1 MIVLTRRI
9 TEPGTL
15 GETGTVT
22 LDVDSRIKSRLRVT
36 LDDGR
41 EAGLMLER
49 GHLLRGG
56 ELLADAEGTQLI
68 RVLAAPEAVSTVR
81 CTDPHLLARAAYHLG
96 NRHVPLQ
103 IEPGLLRFQHDHVL
117 DDMLR
122 GLGLTVEAEQAPFEP
137 EAGAYQS
144 APHSHSH
151 SHSHSHTHTH
161 GHDHPFVRLPAH
173 S

>member
-9 TEPGTL
+9 EACETV
-15 GETGTVT
+15 TGTVT

-56 ELLADAEGTQLI
+56 ELLADAAGSQVV
-68 RVLAAPEAVSTVR
+68 RVLAAPETVSTVR
-81 CTDPHLLARAAYHLG
+81 CADPHLLARAAYHLG

-103 IEPGLLRFQHDHVL
+103 IEPGLLRYQHDHVL

-144 APHSHSH
+144 APHGHSH
-151 SHSHSHTHTH
+151 SH
-161 GHDHPFVRLPAH
+161 GNDHPFVRLPAH

>member
-1 MIVLTRRI
+1 M
-9 TEPGTL
+9 
-15 GETGTVT
+15 
-22 LDVDSRIKSRLRVT
+22 
-36 LDDGR
+36 
-41 EAGLMLER
+41 
-49 GHLLRGG
+49 
-56 ELLADAEGTQLI
+56 
-68 RVLAAPEAVSTVR
+68 
-81 CTDPHLLARAAYHLG
+81 
-96 NRHVPLQ
+96 PLQ

-151 SHSHSHTHTH
+151 SHAH

>member
-1 MIVLTRRI
+1 MIVLTRRVADA
-9 TEPGTL
+9 E
-15 GETGTVT
+15 TVT
-22 LDVDSRIKSRLRVT
+22 GSVTLTVDSRIKSRLRVT

-41 EAGLMLER
+41 DAGLMLER

-56 ELLADAEGTQLI
+56 ELLADAAGGQVI

-81 CTDPHLLARAAYHLG
+81 CSDPHLLARAAYHLG

-103 IEPGLLRFQHDHVL
+103 IEPGLLRYQHDHVL

-122 GLGLTVEAEQAPFEP
+122 GLGLTVAAEQAPFEP

-151 SHSHSHTHTH
+151 SHA
-161 GHDHPFVRLPAH
+161 HDHPFVRLQAH

>member
-9 TEPGTL
+9 AEA
-15 GETGTVT
+15 ERVTGTVT
-22 LDVDSRIKSRLRVT
+22 LDVDRRIKSRLRMT

-56 ELLADAEGTQLI
+56 ELLADAQGMQVV
-68 RVLAAPEAVSTVR
+68 RVLAAPEQVSTAR
-81 CTDPHLLARAAYHLG
+81 CADPLLLARAAYHLG

-103 IEPGLLRFQHDHVL
+103 IEAGFLRYQHDHVL
-117 DDMLR
+117 DEMLR
-122 GLGLTVEAEQAPFEP
+122 GLGLTVLVEQAPFEP
-137 EAGAYQS
+137 EAGAYQN
-144 APHSHSH
+144 APHA
-151 SHSHSHTHTH
+151 H
-161 GHDHPFVRLPAH
+161 GHDHPFVRLPVH

>member
-15 GETGTVT
+15 TETGTVT

-56 ELLADAEGTQLI
+56 ELLADVDGSQLI
-68 RVLAAPEAVSTVR
+68 RVLAAPETVSTVR
-81 CTDPHLLARAAYHLG
+81 CADPHLLARAAYHLG

-144 APHSHSH
+144 APHGHSH
-151 SHSHSHTHTH
+151 AH
-161 GHDHPFVRLPAH
+161 GNDHPFVRLPAH

>member
-1 MIVLTRRI
+1 MIVLTRRV

-15 GETGTVT
+15 TETGTVT

-56 ELLADAEGTQLI
+56 ELLADADGSQLI
-68 RVLAAPEAVSTVR
+68 RVLAAPETVSTVR
-81 CTDPHLLARAAYHLG
+81 CADPHLLARAAYHLG

-144 APHSHSH
+144 APHGHSH
-151 SHSHSHTHTH
+151 AH
-161 GHDHPFVRLPAH
+161 GNDHPFVRLPAH

>member
-9 TEPGTL
+9 GAADTVTGTL
-15 GETGTVT
+15 T

-56 ELLADAEGTQLI
+56 ELLADAAGNIGKQ
-68 RVLAAPEAVSTVR
+68 LAAPERVSTVR
-81 CTDPHLLARAAYHLG
+81 CDDPHLLARAAYHLG

-103 IEPGLLRFQHDHVL
+103 IEPGLLRYQHDHVL

-122 GLGLTVEAEQAPFEP
+122 GLGLAVNTEQAPFEP

-151 SHSHSHTHTH
+151 SH
-161 GHDHPFVRLPAH
+161 DHPFVRLPAH

>member
-1 MIVLTRRI
+1 MIVLNRRI
-9 TEPGTL
+9 DASDTI
-15 GETGTVT
+15 TGTVT

-56 ELLADAEGTQLI
+56 ELLADAAGSQVV

-81 CTDPHLLARAAYHLG
+81 CSDPHLLARAAYHLG

-103 IEPGLLRFQHDHVL
+103 IEPGLLRYQHDHVL

-151 SHSHSHTHTH
+151 SHA
-161 GHDHPFVRLPAH
+161 HDHPFVSLPAH

>member
-9 TEPGTL
+9 EASDNVTAS
-15 GETGTVT
+15 VT

-56 ELLADAEGTQLI
+56 ELLTDGAASQVV

-81 CTDPHLLARAAYHLG
+81 CADPHLLARAAYHLG

-103 IEPGLLRFQHDHVL
+103 IEPGLLRYQHDHVL

-122 GLGLTVEAEQAPFEP
+122 GLGLTVQAEQAPFEP

-144 APHSHSH
+144 APHGHSH
-151 SHSHSHTHTH
+151 SH
-161 GHDHPFVRLPAH
+161 GNDHPFVRLPAH

>member
-1 MIVLTRRI
+1 MIVLNRRI
-9 TEPGTL
+9 TDTGTL
-15 GETGTVT
+15 AESGTVT

-56 ELLADAEGTQLI
+56 ELLADAEGSQLI

-81 CTDPHLLARAAYHLG
+81 CADPHLLARAAYHLG

-144 APHSHSH
+144 APHGHSH
-151 SHSHSHTHTH
+151 AH
-161 GHDHPFVRLPAH
+161 GNDHPFVRLPAH

>member
-1 MIVLTRRI
+1 MIVLTRRVAEAA
-9 TEPGTL
+9 TV
-15 GETGTVT
+15 TGTVT

-41 EAGLMLER
+41 DAGLMLER

-56 ELLADAEGTQLI
+56 ELLADAEGQQVVQVI
-68 RVLAAPEAVSTVR
+68 AAPESVSTVR
-81 CTDPHLLARAAYHLG
+81 CADPLQLARAAYHLG

-103 IEPGLLRFQHDHVL
+103 IEPGLLRYQHDHVL
-117 DDMLR
+117 DDMVI
-122 GLGLTVEAEQAPFEP
+122 GLGLTVEAERAPFEP

-144 APHSHSH
+144 APHGHA
-151 SHSHSHTHTH
+151 
-161 GHDHPFVRLPAH
+161 HDHPFVRLPTH